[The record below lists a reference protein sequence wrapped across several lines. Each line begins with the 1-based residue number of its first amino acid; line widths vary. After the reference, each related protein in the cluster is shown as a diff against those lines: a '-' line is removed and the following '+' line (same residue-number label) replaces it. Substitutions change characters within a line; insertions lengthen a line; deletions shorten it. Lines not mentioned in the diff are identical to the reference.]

1 MSGFGDFCAQEK
13 ERRLKYMQL
22 LSGNEATALAALK
35 AGVRFFAGYPITPST
50 EIAEVM
56 AEELP
61 KLGGVF
67 IQMEDEIAS
76 ICAVIGA
83 GASGMRAMTATSGP
97 GFSLMQEG
105 IGYAVMAEVP
115 CLIVNVQRGGP
126 ATGLPTK
133 VSQADVMAARWGTHG
148 DHPIVALSPYS
159 VLESYMLTI
168 KAIEIS
174 LRLRLPVIILSDEIV
189 GHMREVVELPG
200 EVPMYTPP
208 PLTKP
213 RDDYYHYGDD
223 TNFDAPYAHFGE
235 GYRIHLTGLTHRK
248 DGFPTNDPKVIKWKL
263 DRLEE
268 KITKNR
274 DWLHLTEYQDLDA
287 DTIIVSYGS
296 SARSALEAKY
306 EYEREHNK
314 KIGFLRL
321 ITIWPFHYQ
330 KLKDMLANA
339 RRVVVVEMN
348 QGQMVREI
356 SRVLKHDVTLIN
368 VNRYDGE
375 LITPE
380 EILSVL

>member
-1 MSGFGDFCAQEK
+1 
-13 ERRLKYMQL
+13 MQL
-22 LSGNEATALAALK
+22 LSGNEATALGALK

-61 KLGGVF
+61 KVGGIF

-115 CLIVNVQRGGP
+115 CIIVNVQRGGP

-148 DHPIVALSPYS
+148 DHPIVALAPYS
-159 VLESYMLTI
+159 VLESFELTV
-168 KAIEIS
+168 KAVEFS
-174 LRLRLPVIILSDEIV
+174 LRLRMPVIILSDEII
-189 GHMREVVELPG
+189 GHMREVVKLPE
-200 EVPMYTPP
+200 EVTIYSPP
-208 PLTKP
+208 PLTKS
-213 RDDYYHYGDD
+213 RDEYYHYDDD
-223 TNFDAPYAHFGE
+223 TNFDAPYAHFGQ

-248 DGFPTNDPKVIKWKL
+248 DGFPTNDPKIIKWKL
-263 DRLEE
+263 DRLLE

-274 DWLHLTEYQDLDA
+274 EWLHLVDYQDLDS
-287 DTIIVSYGS
+287 DTVIVSYGS
-296 SARSALEAKY
+296 SARSALEAKF
-306 EYEREHNK
+306 EYEQRHNK

-330 KLKDMLANA
+330 KLQSLLKNA
-339 RRVVVVEMN
+339 KRVIVVEMN
-348 QGQMVREI
+348 QGQMTREI
-356 SRVLKHDVTLIN
+356 SRVIKHNAELIN

-380 EILSVL
+380 EILAVL